1 MKKIKTTAV
10 RFLYVRMH
18 IGNCIALY
26 DNKKQEI
33 RVDIANE
40 TVAAYYLATKV
51 YAVLCIVL

>member
-1 MKKIKTTAV
+1 
-10 RFLYVRMH
+10 VRMH